1 MNSEFEPG
9 PLKVAVQAI
18 DLQLK
23 RISDMFLIF
32 ANVCLGLMLVGTAA
46 TILLRLINISFY
58 WIWQW
63 TMQFFVWMSFIGF
76 YVVYRR
82 MLCSLL

>member
-58 WIWQW
+58 WKK
-63 TMQFFVWMSFIGF
+63 TFFIKIIE
-76 YVVYRR
+76 
-82 MLCSLL
+82 